1 MNNKTSSY
9 VTLDNLTSNI
19 YIIYIYMRNI
29 NVYLHTIFLKKGS
42 KKKNCESKASEK
54 FLYLRR
60 CSYETTKLLNTSH
73 IEN

>member
-42 KKKNCESKASEK
+42 KKKTVSLKP
-54 FLYLRR
+54 LRSFSI
-60 CSYETTKLLNTSH
+60 CAAAVMKLLSY
-73 IEN
+73 